1 MTQSELAAALQ
12 RRQHTR
18 KNLKRYMHTRSF
30 NQLAGR
36 NTAPG
41 SDRRTRRSHASAK
54 IMLSLSPW
62 EASPPGCTSFS
73 SDFSGRIGLIP
84 RRSGRKRWAAAAF

>member
-18 KNLKRYMHTRSF
+18 KYLKRYMHTRSF

-41 SDRRTRRSHASAK
+41 SARASRSCVPAK
-54 IMLSLSPW
+54 IMLSLI
-62 EASPPGCTSFS
+62 AVGCIAT
-73 SDFSGRIGLIP
+73 GLY
-84 RRSGRKRWAAAAF
+84 FVFF

>member
-1 MTQSELAAALQ
+1 MTQSELAAAIQ

-36 NTAPG
+36 STAPG
-41 SDRRTRRSHASAK
+41 SSRMRRSCAPAK
-54 IMLSLSPW
+54 IMLSLV
-62 EASPPGCTSFS
+62 ALGCIAT
-73 SDFSGRIGLIP
+73 GLY
-84 RRSGRKRWAAAAF
+84 FVLF

>member
-36 NTAPG
+36 STAPG
-41 SDRRTRRSHASAK
+41 SARKKRSCAPAK
-54 IMLSLSPW
+54 IML
-62 EASPPGCTSFS
+62 
-73 SDFSGRIGLIP
+73 GLVAVGSIAT
-84 RRSGRKRWAAAAF
+84 GLYFVFF

>member
-36 NTAPG
+36 STAPG
-41 SDRRTRRSHASAK
+41 SRH
-54 IMLSLSPW
+54 P
-62 EASPPGCTSFS
+62 S
-73 SDFSGRIGLIP
+73 SRH
-84 RRSGRKRWAAAAF
+84 W

>member
-1 MTQSELAAALQ
+1 MTQSELTAPLQ
-12 RRQHTR
+12 RQQHTR

-41 SDRRTRRSHASAK
+41 SARRTRRSHASAK
-54 IMLSLSPW
+54 IMLSLIAMGSI
-62 EASPPGCTSFS
+62 AT
-73 SDFSGRIGLIP
+73 GLY
-84 RRSGRKRWAAAAF
+84 FVFF